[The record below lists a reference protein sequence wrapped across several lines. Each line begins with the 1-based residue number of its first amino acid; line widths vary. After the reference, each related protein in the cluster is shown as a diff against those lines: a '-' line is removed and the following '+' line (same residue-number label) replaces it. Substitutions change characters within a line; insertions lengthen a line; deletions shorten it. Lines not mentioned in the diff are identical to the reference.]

1 MEKQSEINVEED
13 EIAKQT
19 EVAIMQAQNAWFQT
33 QLEKHSTKQVSNDTK
48 TYRPMRRQSS
58 ILK

>member
-1 MEKQSEINVEED
+1 MEKQSDINVEED

-33 QLEKHSTKQVSNDTK
+33 
-48 TYRPMRRQSS
+48 
-58 ILK
+58 

>member
-1 MEKQSEINVEED
+1 MEKQPEINVDED

-33 QLEKHSTKQVSNDTK
+33 
-48 TYRPMRRQSS
+48 
-58 ILK
+58 

>member
-1 MEKQSEINVEED
+1 MEKQPEINVEED

-33 QLEKHSTKQVSNDTK
+33 
-48 TYRPMRRQSS
+48 
-58 ILK
+58 

>member
-33 QLEKHSTKQVSNDTK
+33 
-48 TYRPMRRQSS
+48 
-58 ILK
+58 